1 VALAHVASVQALAK
15 GDAQVLLRSGA
26 SVPCSRQFRGQL
38 MQRLQSGG

>member
-1 VALAHVASVQALAK
+1 VVSVQALAK